1 MHSAQLIYLRCVRT
15 DNKKSDNVLCLL
27 QGTKTGQE
35 AADTDQILTFL
46 WPMLISLLSVGV
58 GRIKAEEIIELPEY

>member
-35 AADTDQILTFL
+35 AADTDQILV
-46 WPMLISLLSVGV
+46 LLAYGQ
-58 GRIKAEEIIELPEY
+58 